1 MSRKGKKP
9 ILIPENV
16 VVEIKENNE
25 IIVKGPLGVLTHKFH
40 PDIIFE
46 IKSKSEVEE
55 EKRKDEEGEL
65 KAQGK
70 DTGKEKKETKETVKE
85 RGNGKNKELMIFVK
99 RPSDSKEH
107 KSQHGLCRT
116 LLANMIEGVT
126 KGFTKELL
134 VIGTGYRASVQGNI
148 LNLKLGHSH
157 PIKVEIPKDIKIT
170 VNKNLISIFGID
182 KYKVGQIAANIR
194 GFRPPNVYTGKGVR
208 YKDEVVKLKEGKK
221 GA

>member
-16 VVEIKENNE
+16 VVQIKENNE
-25 IIVKGPLGVLTHKFH
+25 ITVKGPLGVLTHKFH

-46 IKSKSEVEE
+46 IKSKDEVE
-55 EKRKDEEGEL
+55 
-65 KAQGK
+65 GK
-70 DTGKEKKETKETVKE
+70 TEKK
-85 RGNGKNKELMIFVK
+85 GNGKKKEMLIFVK

-126 KGFTKELL
+126 KGFTKDLL
-134 VIGTGYRASVQGNI
+134 VIGTGYRASIQGNI

-194 GFRPPNVYTGKGVR
+194 SFRPPNIYTGKGVR